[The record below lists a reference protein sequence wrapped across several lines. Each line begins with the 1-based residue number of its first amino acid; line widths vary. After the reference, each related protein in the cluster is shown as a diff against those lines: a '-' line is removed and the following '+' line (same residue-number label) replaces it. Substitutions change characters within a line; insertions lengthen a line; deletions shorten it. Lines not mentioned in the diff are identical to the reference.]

1 MWCPSLTEIT
11 KCTMWSDY
19 MCSMPLYFI
28 TNCQLHVQNVQYK
41 SMWLCQTWS
50 SHYDY
55 IVYSIADHLYRWGQ
69 GNKTD
74 SRPPIKSH
82 HWKLSLLNAQHLSV
96 YAVNCTV
103 QYRSMWLC
111 QTWSSQSPEQISV
124 YFNWFKSFV
133 LEIRYICCLP

>member
-74 SRPPIKSH
+74 SRPPIETS
-82 HWKLSLLNAQHLSV
+82 SLEAEPFKCSAFISV
-96 YAVNCTV
+96 CCQLYCTV
-103 QYRSMWLC
+103 QVNVVMSDLV
-111 QTWSSQSPEQISV
+111 IS
-124 YFNWFKSFV
+124 KSRTNLSVFQ
-133 LEIRYICCLP
+133 LI